1 MENRNIKAWITV
13 KHHHIPIYEGETK
26 QDAINRLKEGA
37 RRGKETRP
45 LLPEEYKKKDTAA
58 FKAYMALGKHQDR
71 VDKAYERL
79 KTDDSPEA
87 KKEMLNANRTLKE
100 AQQRFK
106 IREDAIKGKKQVFS
120 YKFKKRQIE
129 DRPPVRKSNEP
140 DFQLA
145 PEKEQKEFQ
154 AKYVNATTEL
164 YRDKSSGWV
173 MWVKRRNEGAS
184 LYPYYSSY
192 EIRDENNKPVKSFK
206 GYKANDAEISKQA
219 FEEAKQLVKKYS
231 SPEPYKD
238 ILGPKKEVKDPIG
251 KMKECHN
258 NKTINPNW
266 HAVQTGSD
274 RYKWHN
280 NCAICTS
287 AAVLQAWGYDVEAGP
302 RLKGEWRGWETIM
315 YPKDA
320 NSKDNIDRNTSNK
333 MPSGPDAATKK
344 ILKTVEGWGPNTFGE
359 LGVRWKHESTPSS
372 HSVLIVNDGKS
383 IVIWDSQTNIVHKDI
398 RKYLSRT
405 VCTKD
410 EVHRLDNAVLKKG
423 IEKDLEKM
431 FIKRDTKPLSKQMDE
446 AAGQVDWDKIEKKLK
461 GGN

>member
-1 MENRNIKAWITV
+1 MSKREPDFWITRGG
-13 KHHHIPIYEGETK
+13 KHIPIFK
-26 QDAINRLKEGA
+26 DKL
-37 RRGKETRP
+37 GKRTEPITH
-45 LLPEEYKKKDTAA
+45 EYYYKKKTEAEKYKQKVDE
-58 FKAYMALGKHQDR
+58 HEDR
-71 VDKAYERL
+71 VAKANYELAKSDNDKTR
-79 KTDDSPEA
+79 
-87 KKEMLNANRTLKE
+87 KEKLNADRTLKE

-106 IREDAIKGKKQVFS
+106 VRNDAIKGKKQVFS

-154 AKYVNATTEL
+154 SKHVYINATAEL
-164 YRDKSSGWV
+164 YKDKSSGWV
-173 MWVKRRNEGAS
+173 MWVKKRNNEGAS

-238 ILGPKKEVKDPIG
+238 ILGPKKEVEDPVG

-258 NKTINPNW
+258 NNTINPNW
-266 HAVQTGSD
+266 HADQTGNEY
-274 RYKWHN
+274 YKWHK

-302 RLKGEWRGWETIM
+302 RLKSEWRGWETIM
-315 YPKDA
+315 YLKDA
-320 NSKDNIDRNTSNK
+320 NSKDNIDRNTNNK

-344 ILKTVEGWGPNTFGE
+344 VLKTVNGWGPNTFGE
-359 LGVRWKHESTPSS
+359 LAVRWKHESTPSS

-383 IVIWDSQTNIVHKDI
+383 IVIWDSQTDIVYKDI

-405 VCTKD
+405 VCTKA

-431 FIKRDTKPLSKQMDE
+431 FKKR
-446 AAGQVDWDKIEKKLK
+446 